1 MHRTDDIADKV
12 RKLIEAEY
20 CCDDLAILAKEW
32 LESIDT
38 PLFNEKTKQL
48 IAELKEDIM
57 PIGELIHHCE
67 TYRQD
72 WFASKEEADD
82 LLKHA
87 QSIKKSGGMY
97 CDCEACTLA
106 QEILKSLDG

>member
-1 MHRTDDIADKV
+1 MSRIDEIADKV
-12 RKLIEAEY
+12 RALIDAQY

-57 PIGELIHHCE
+57 PIDELIHHCE

-82 LLKHA
+82 LLKRA
-87 QSIKKSGGMY
+87 QSNKKSGGLY

-106 QEILKSLDG
+106 QEIWKSLDG

>member
-1 MHRTDDIADKV
+1 MHRADDIADKV

-20 CCDDLAILAKEW
+20 CYDDLAILAEEW
-32 LESIDT
+32 LESMDT

-57 PIGELIHHCE
+57 PIDELIHYCE
-67 TYRQD
+67 TYRSD

-82 LLKHA
+82 LLNHA
-87 QSIKKSGGMY
+87 QGIKKSGGLY

-106 QEILKSLDG
+106 QEILKSLDR